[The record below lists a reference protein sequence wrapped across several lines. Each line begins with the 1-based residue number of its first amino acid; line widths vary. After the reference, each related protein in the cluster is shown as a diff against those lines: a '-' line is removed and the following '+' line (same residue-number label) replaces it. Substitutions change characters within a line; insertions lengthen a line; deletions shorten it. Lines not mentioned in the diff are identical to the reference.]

1 LVPARGDDVADAAT
15 PEPGAFDD
23 LGPGGRRV
31 RSILTA
37 AAAGLL
43 LYGTLAGG
51 DDMFPF
57 GPFHMYSRYYPA
69 DGTVSSTSIRAVTA
83 DGRDVYVTQNDI
95 GIARGAIEG
104 RLPELVADPNRLAAL
119 AAAHQ
124 QRHPDA
130 SPYVELRIVQTRWHL
145 EDRRL
150 TDQTTVTLVEWQA
163 P

>member
-1 LVPARGDDVADAAT
+1 MPDHEV
-15 PEPGAFDD
+15 DD
-23 LGPGGRRV
+23 LGNDGRRIRV
-31 RSILTA
+31 VLAT

-69 DGTVSSTSIRAVTA
+69 NGTVSSTSVRAMTA
-83 DGRDVYVTQNDI
+83 DGADVFVTQQDV

-104 RLPELVADPNRLAAL
+104 RLPELVADPDRLAEL
-119 AAAHQ
+119 AAAHHR
-124 QRHPDA
+124 RHPLA
-130 SPYVELRIVQTRWHL
+130 SPYVEVRIVQTRWHL
-145 EDRRL
+145 EDREVVSRS
-150 TDQTTVTLVEWQA
+150 TVTLVEWRK